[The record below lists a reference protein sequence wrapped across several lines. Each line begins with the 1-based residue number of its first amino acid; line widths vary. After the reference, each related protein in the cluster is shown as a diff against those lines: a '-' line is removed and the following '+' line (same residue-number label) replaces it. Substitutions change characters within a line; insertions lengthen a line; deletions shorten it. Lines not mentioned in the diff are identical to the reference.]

1 MFAPHSAP
9 VLGIDVAKAELV
21 AALVEPLT
29 EKTRWTRTVP
39 NTPAGVQ
46 QLLRHTTPEMP
57 WVVEPTG
64 RYSELVVTLG
74 LAAARPVLMA
84 QPKKALRFLQSENDR
99 VKSDRVD
106 ARGLG
111 LYGLNRPLR
120 AFRVKSD
127 TVVQLEQ
134 LQAARKGLAL
144 AIQRLTLQAQSLP
157 LAAAGLHTAIADLE
171 RQKQE
176 FDTQIAALLAEP
188 EQRALTTRLQAIP
201 GIGPVTSAAL
211 VACLRDRDFGDSDAL
226 VAYVGFAVAVRESG
240 KWRGKRKLTK
250 HGDAELRRLLYLAAR
265 SNLRSKD
272 SPFRAQYERERA
284 KGLSSTA
291 ALCAVARKLLRLCWS
306 LWKHETDYDPARVYQ
321 PPQERSGRAVPGP
334 QPVPESTS
342 PAAEVPTVETRI
354 LC

>member
-1 MFAPHSAP
+1 MFAPHSTP

-21 AALVEPLT
+21 AALVEPRT
-29 EKTRWTRTVP
+29 EKTRWTCTVP
-39 NTPAGVQ
+39 NTPAGIQ
-46 QLLRHTTPEMP
+46 QLLRQTTPEMP

-64 RYSELVVTLG
+64 RYSELVVATG

-120 AFRVKSD
+120 PFRVKSD
-127 TVVQLEQ
+127 PVAQLEQ

-144 AIQRLTLQAQSLP
+144 SIQRLTLQAQSLP
-157 LAAAGLHTAIADLE
+157 LAAAGLQAAIADLE
-171 RQKQE
+171 RQQQA
-176 FDTQIAALLAEP
+176 FDTQIAALLAQP
-188 EQRALTTRLQAIP
+188 EQRPLATRLQAEP

-211 VACLRDRDFGDSDAL
+211 VACFSARDFGHPDAL
-226 VAYVGFAVAVRESG
+226 VAHAGFAIAVRESG
-240 KWRGKRKLTK
+240 QWRGKRKLTK
-250 HGDAELRRLLYLAAR
+250 QGDAELRRLLYLAAR

-284 KGLSSTA
+284 KGLPSTA
-291 ALCAVARKLLRLCWS
+291 ALCAVARKLLRLSWS

-321 PPQERSGRAVPGP
+321 QPPASSGRAVPGP
-334 QPVPESTS
+334 ETTAGSTVAAPRVSPEIT
-342 PAAEVPTVETRI
+342 E
-354 LC
+354 

>member
-1 MFAPHSAP
+1 MFAPHSTP
-9 VLGIDVAKAELV
+9 VLGIDVSKAELV
-21 AALVEPLT
+21 AVLIEPRT
-29 EKTRWTRTVP
+29 EQTRWTRTVP

-46 QLLRHTTPEMP
+46 QLLRHTTAEMP

-74 LAAARPVLMA
+74 LGATRSVLMA

-120 AFRVKSD
+120 PFRLKSE
-127 TVVQLEQ
+127 TVARLEQ

-144 AIQRLTLQAQSLP
+144 AIQRLTLQAQTLP
-157 LAAAGLHTAIADLE
+157 LAAVGLQAAITDLE

-188 EQRALTTRLQAIP
+188 AQRPLAKRLQAVP

-211 VACLRDRDFGDSDAL
+211 IACLADKDFAHPDAL
-226 VAYVGFAVAVRESG
+226 VAYIGFAVAVRESG
-240 KWRGKRKLTK
+240 RWRGKRRLTK
-250 HGDAELRRLLYLAAR
+250 QGDAELRRLLYLAAW
-265 SNLRSKD
+265 SNLRSKN
-272 SPFRAQYERERA
+272 SPFRAHYDRERA

-291 ALCAVARKLLRLCWS
+291 ALCAVARKLVRLSWS

-321 PPQERSGRAVPGP
+321 QPPAREERKAATP
-334 QPVPESTS
+334 
-342 PAAEVPTVETRI
+342 PATGSETVSSEAR
-354 LC
+354 